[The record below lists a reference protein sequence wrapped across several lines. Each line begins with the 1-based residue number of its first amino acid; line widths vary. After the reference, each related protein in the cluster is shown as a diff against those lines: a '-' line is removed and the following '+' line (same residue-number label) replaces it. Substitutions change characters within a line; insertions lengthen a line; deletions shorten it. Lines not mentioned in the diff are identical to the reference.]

1 MYSGAL
7 PAVLNAG
14 ALRLGV
20 PWDDQADLIDS
31 LSADWRVLDTFSAC
45 LFLSVEKFLTC
56 TALNH
61 GAHLILKIFE
71 SFILNSK
78 NLLYGIFC
86 VSNSQLKP
94 DMFYEN
100 KLSH

>member
-20 PWDDQADLIDS
+20 PWDQADLIDS
-31 LSADWRVLDTFSAC
+31 LSADWRVRATFSAC

-61 GAHLILKIFE
+61 GAHLLFKIFE

>member
-31 LSADWRVLDTFSAC
+31 LSADWRVRATFSAC
-45 LFLSVEKFLTC
+45 LFLSVEKFLAC
-56 TALNH
+56 TVLNH
-61 GAHLILKIFE
+61 GAQLL
-71 SFILNSK
+71 LK
-78 NLLYGIFC
+78 NL
-86 VSNSQLKP
+86 
-94 DMFYEN
+94 
-100 KLSH
+100 